1 MTDQTEQSEAVTA
14 DVYEPVSI
22 EPVSTVATSQ
32 SNSISKESPKH
43 KTQTQLDQQLFN
55 TARTGTSDQVK
66 ALLNQGANVNYIDLK
81 DGLTPLHQ
89 PCSGGRGPIAR
100 DVIKVLIDQGAE
112 LERRNF
118 LGATP
123 LLLACMTSDIFA
135 ITPLIEAGAN
145 VNVAYNDGST
155 PLHIA
160 GQNGMPMIIDIL
172 LKNGAD
178 IETKNNAGRTALH
191 EVALSEAES
200 AAYAAG
206 VLLQLGAFVD
216 VTDHWGNTP
225 LHLSLLGH
233 RIGIAET
240 ILKHGGRRIINE
252 KNMDGATA
260 LHEASRV
267 GFKKGVEL
275 LIENGADMTLTDND
289 GELPSCLRRET
300 GVAGTRPMIDRLG
313 RADSQVEQ
321 DEPISMPVYGRS
333 SSGQRARRIERY
345 TRLSREDETEQ
356 DSEEEDDEDEKSVA
370 NAHIDTEDS
379 IEVQIPDI
387 PNNVW
392 TGVRCENGDGF
403 ILAKYDNHDISFDA
417 KLESITPCI
426 HEGKHMH
433 EIRFLINFMRPYSMD
448 YRIRYAKID
457 VHLTPK
463 EPTKMPNIRG
473 IMPQADRVEVSDM
486 EISSGQKLTVGA
498 AGSGG
503 PSNVNIS
510 MEGSKSKTSSF
521 KGVRIIHGAIKDR
534 THACW
539 RLYEEP
545 GSKSGLPE
553 IVRLLM
559 LVNCETEFDIHTE
572 FSVKSRH
579 SLSFGLPRTLT
590 AKRGLSY
597 NVPSLETILTQ
608 EQESRLKQILEI
620 ADRAAT
626 AVEEANAF
634 EKKLSRAIRQHA
646 RKDLIMQ
653 CGMKES
659 YLQEWTDILNES
671 KSFDFRSLREKL
683 LEMDPPPPRVRVRD
697 RRYLIRRPLRQS
709 HPQTTGSDGSAISV
723 TSPSPRGYSRRES
736 DSDGDGRRRVRR
748 SHSYES
754 DGRYGRYE
762 RIYPPSE
769 RVGRRGDRGYGEG
782 STCNRNPMQN
792 FSAVGPGYHVSRM
805 A

>member
-1 MTDQTEQSEAVTA
+1 M
-14 DVYEPVSI
+14 
-22 EPVSTVATSQ
+22 
-32 SNSISKESPKH
+32 
-43 KTQTQLDQQLFN
+43 
-55 TARTGTSDQVK
+55 
-66 ALLNQGANVNYIDLK
+66 NYIDPK

-100 DVIKVLIDQGAE
+100 EVIKVLIDQGAE

-135 ITPLIEAGAN
+135 IAPLIESGAN
-145 VNVAYNDGST
+145 VNIAYNDGST

-160 GQNGMPMIIDIL
+160 GQNGMAMIIDIL

-178 IETKNNAGRTALH
+178 VEIKNNAGRTALH
-191 EVALSEAES
+191 EVALSEADS
-200 AAYAAG
+200 AAYAAE
-206 VLLQLGAFVD
+206 VLLQLGASVE

-225 LHLSLLGH
+225 LHLSLLGNS
-233 RIGIAET
+233 IGVAET
-240 ILKHGGRRIINE
+240 ILKHGGLRIIDK

-289 GELPSCLRRET
+289 GQLPSCLRRET
-300 GVAGTRPMIDRLG
+300 GVSGIRPMIDVLG
-313 RADSQVEQ
+313 RTDPQVER
-321 DEPISMPVYGRS
+321 DEPISLPYYGRS
-333 SSGQRARRIERY
+333 SSGQRARRTERS
-345 TRLSREDETEQ
+345 TRLSREDGTEQ
-356 DSEEEDDEDEKSVA
+356 DSEEDGDEKSVV
-370 NAHIDTEDS
+370 NAHIDTEDTV
-379 IEVQIPDI
+379 EVQIPDI
-387 PNNVW
+387 PNNIW

-457 VHLTPK
+457 IHLTPQ
-463 EPTKMPNIRG
+463 EPTKIPNIRG

-572 FSVKSRH
+572 FSVKARH

-590 AKRGLSY
+590 AAKRGGGRGGLSY
-597 NVPSLETILTQ
+597 TVPSLETILTQ
-608 EQESRLKQILEI
+608 EQESRLKQILDI

-634 EKKLSRAIRQHA
+634 EKKLSRAIRKHA
-646 RKDLIMQ
+646 RRDLIMQ
-653 CGMKES
+653 AGMKEG

-683 LEMDPPPPRVRVRD
+683 LEMEVPRLREREIRNLGRGSELFFQRPLYTLSD
-697 RRYLIRRPLRQS
+697 EGRRIRRSRDL
-709 HPQTTGSDGSAISV
+709 GSQDGGESGDIL
-723 TSPSPRGYSRRES
+723 PSLPETIEK
-736 DSDGDGRRRVRR
+736 
-748 SHSYES
+748 YEE
-754 DGRYGRYE
+754 RNYGGG
-762 RIYPPSE
+762 RIY
-769 RVGRRGDRGYGEG
+769 RRASTGYR
-782 STCNRNPMQN
+782 NRMQN